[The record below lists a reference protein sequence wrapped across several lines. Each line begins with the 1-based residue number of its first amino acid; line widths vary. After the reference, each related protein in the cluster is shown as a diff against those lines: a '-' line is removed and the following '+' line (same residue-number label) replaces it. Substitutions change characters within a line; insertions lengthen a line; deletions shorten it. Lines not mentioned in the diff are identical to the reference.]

1 MTAAVLEAADA
12 SSLCLLLP
20 FQNWRMI
27 QLDLLK
33 LESKGRSG
41 DDQGVQGL
49 TLMLMLVLLLL
60 MVLLLP
66 LPPPPLPP
74 SPFDPV
80 E

>member
-1 MTAAVLEAADA
+1 
-12 SSLCLLLP
+12 
-20 FQNWRMI
+20 MI